1 MTILSSKHFKFHFK
15 NKIKKSVTPDNI
27 SRLPKELLCCIYQQL
42 ETIECQNSFSRT
54 CKSFRTVSMD
64 IRCNA
69 AWVVTRYGSRFA
81 IYFALLS
88 FPSRCNSQFIQ
99 YMINF
104 GAHIPRYLIQV
115 LIQVYG
121 KPIDNIIKLSE
132 TRRRRSSF
140 DTIDLDLF
148 FLKALQQLSF
158 DGYAT
163 LINQGFKSY
172 GKIDISSNDLIQ
184 FLDNESSCNDLIKNQ
199 HFFPA
204 PLTVKNTNYKNVLK
218 LAQISPKSYDLIAPV
233 FDFDPL
239 ARSSLWEAI
248 LLLFFDE
255 AFRSTEPTKER
266 QAQFDSIKNSVIPHN
281 GKHVHLTGPLT
292 DQQIFCQVFATFFT
306 KYPVGYCHLN
316 TMKKLLHLLKTY
328 VKPNFSI
335 HVALEH
341 MVQAGIGRSDT
352 IESVDKFLKGK

>member
-1 MTILSSKHFKFHFK
+1 MSILSSFKFRLHK
-15 NKIKKSVTPDNI
+15 VKKPLLTSDNM
-27 SRLPKELLCCIYQQL
+27 SKLPKELLCCIYQQL
-42 ETIECQNSFSRT
+42 ETVDCQNSFSRT
-54 CKSFRTVSMD
+54 CKSFRAVALD
-64 IRCNA
+64 KRCNA

-99 YMINF
+99 YLINF
-104 GAHIPRYLIQV
+104 GAYIPRYLIQI

-121 KPIDNIIKLSE
+121 KPIDGIIKQSE
-132 TRRRRSSF
+132 TRQRRSSF
-140 DTIDLDLF
+140 DTVDMDLF
-148 FLKALQQLSF
+148 FLKAVQQLSF

-163 LINQGFKSY
+163 LINYGYKSY
-172 GKIDISSNDLIQ
+172 GKINVCSNDLLE
-184 FLDNESSCNDLIKNQ
+184 FLDDESSCHDLIINQ

-204 PLTVKNTNYKNVLK
+204 PLTVKNTNYKHVLR
-218 LAQISPKSYDLIAPV
+218 LAQTSPKTYDLIAPV

-255 AFRSTEPTKER
+255 AFRSTDPSKER
-266 QAQFDSIKNSVIPHN
+266 LAQFHSINSTVIPQN
-281 GKHVHLTGPLT
+281 GRHVHLTGPLT
-292 DQQIFCQVFATFFT
+292 DQQIFCQIFATFFT
-306 KYPVGYCHLN
+306 KYPVGYCHQK

-341 MVQAGIGRSDT
+341 MVQASIGRSDT
-352 IESVDKFLKGK
+352 IESVDSFLKGH